1 MKNKKVFIIMIIA
14 WIAIIA
20 SAVGIRIQFSGKEPL
35 SEEQLLAITQSAC
48 GHQPEHYVYVDMDH
62 DGFKEL
68 IGVFSD
74 DKGLYQTWYCSSD
87 GKTCLPVHENT
98 EIMDACSLQLLDLKT
113 ETHVV
118 INAYR
123 MMGTQKNYS
132 ILSLKDNAI
141 SCPASNRYGYVK
153 MTENGDITL
162 TIDAYDGMYDP
173 DIDAT
178 MVHTW
183 KDTYLYFDGITYREY
198 VAEELTESDY
208 FRFTN
213 SRKIKTMI
221 ADELTQS
228 DTTKLEYSYF
238 IRKNNIVHI
247 QCNVYNHSGAIQYG
261 YYTVRCSGH
270 VLDPQLG
277 EYTMGQMASCFSDW
291 DGI

>member
-1 MKNKKVFIIMIIA
+1 MKKKVFIIMIIA

-20 SAVGIRIQFSGKEPL
+20 SAVGIRIRFSEKEPL

-98 EIMDACSLQLLDLKT
+98 EIMDACILQLLDLKT

-118 INAYR
+118 
-123 MMGTQKNYS
+123 M
-132 ILSLKDNAI
+132 
-141 SCPASNRYGYVK
+141 
-153 MTENGDITL
+153 
-162 TIDAYDGMYDP
+162 
-173 DIDAT
+173 

-183 KDTYLYFDGITYREY
+183 KDTYLYFDGTTYREY

-261 YYTVRCSGH
+261 YYTVRCSGN

-291 DGI
+291 DVT